1 MAMFQYDTNSD
12 HGKAL
17 FCSLNRHHPPGA
29 ARMSAIL
36 AYITA
41 PNRDEAMRIG
51 KALLEAR
58 LAACI
63 NVFDGM
69 RSAYWWQGRIEEA
82 DECVLI
88 AKASA
93 SRQDAIIAKVKEL
106 HGYSVPC
113 VICVPIAGGNPEYLG
128 WIGKE
133 SGDA

>member
-1 MAMFQYDTNSD
+1 
-12 HGKAL
+12 
-17 FCSLNRHHPPGA
+17 
-29 ARMSAIL
+29 MSAL
-36 AYITA
+36 VAYITA
-41 PNRDEAMRIG
+41 PDRAEALRIG

-63 NVFDGM
+63 NVLDGM

-88 AKASA
+88 AKSA
-93 SRQDAIIAKVKEL
+93 AHRREEIIAKVKEL
-106 HGYSVPC
+106 HPYSVPC
-113 VICVPIAGGNPEYLG
+113 VVFWPIEGGNPEYLA

>member
-1 MAMFQYDTNSD
+1 M
-12 HGKAL
+12 
-17 FCSLNRHHPPGA
+17 P
-29 ARMSAIL
+29 AIL

-41 PNRDEAMRIG
+41 PDRPEALRIG

-63 NVFDGM
+63 NVIDGM
-69 RSAYWWQGRIEEA
+69 HAMYWWQGRLEEA

-88 AKASA
+88 VKSSE
-93 SRQDAIIAKVKEL
+93 SRKEEIVAAVRKL
-106 HGYSVPC
+106 HPYSVPC
-113 VICVPIAGGNPEYLG
+113 IVFLPVTGGNPDYLA

>member
-1 MAMFQYDTNSD
+1 MFQYDTNSVP
-12 HGKAL
+12 GKGL
-17 FCSLNRHHPPGA
+17 FCSLNRFNPQA
-29 ARMSAIL
+29 AIRMSALL

-41 PNRDEAMRIG
+41 PNRSEALRIG

-63 NVFDGM
+63 NLIDGM

-82 DECVLI
+82 DECVLL

-93 SRQDAIIAKVKEL
+93 SRQEAIIAKVKEL

-113 VICVPIAGGNPEYLG
+113 IVFVPITGGNPEYLA
-128 WIGKE
+128 WIDKE
-133 SGDA
+133 CGDA